1 MSRSENRKAKADLH
15 IRCMEDDK
23 KLLQEKA
30 RVAGLSLSTFM
41 VRAGLGRR
49 MVNKSDTRMIA
60 ELNRLGALQ
69 KHLFLEGK
77 RTGDKEYS
85 EVLSAIREAVFS
97 VIRSSNKD
105 DVNDHFI
112 C

>member
-1 MSRSENRKAKADLH
+1 MSKSESRKAKADLH
-15 IRCMEDDK
+15 IRCMVADK

-30 RVAGLSLSTFM
+30 NIAGLSLSTYM

-49 MVNKSDTRMIA
+49 MVNKSDTRMLA
-60 ELNRLGALQ
+60 ELSRLGALQ
-69 KHLFLEGK
+69 KHRFLEGK

-85 EVLSAIREAVFS
+85 EVISAIKKAALS
-97 VIRSSNKD
+97 VIASLEEDGERGNY
-105 DVNDHFI
+105 I